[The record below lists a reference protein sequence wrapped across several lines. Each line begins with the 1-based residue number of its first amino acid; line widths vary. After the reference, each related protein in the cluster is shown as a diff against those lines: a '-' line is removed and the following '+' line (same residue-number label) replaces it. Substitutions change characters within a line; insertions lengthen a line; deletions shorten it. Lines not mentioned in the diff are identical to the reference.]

1 MFLYFPEQIDWQ
13 CLLFTHSAHSHLNT
27 GGGGGSGEYEAAVN
41 SISVSVGDKRLKI
54 FMHILHSV
62 RSLSGQK
69 HRIEQVEREPFTS
82 E

>member
-1 MFLYFPEQIDWQ
+1 MPSVYSLSTLTFE
-13 CLLFTHSAHSHLNT
+13 HRGA
-27 GGGGGSGEYEAAVN
+27 GGGQGGSGEYEAGVN

-54 FMHILHSV
+54 FVHILHSV
-62 RSLSGQK
+62 RSLSGRK

>member
-1 MFLYFPEQIDWQ
+1 MPSVYSLSTLTFE
-13 CLLFTHSAHSHLNT
+13 HR
-27 GGGGGSGEYEAAVN
+27 GGGGSGEYEAAVN